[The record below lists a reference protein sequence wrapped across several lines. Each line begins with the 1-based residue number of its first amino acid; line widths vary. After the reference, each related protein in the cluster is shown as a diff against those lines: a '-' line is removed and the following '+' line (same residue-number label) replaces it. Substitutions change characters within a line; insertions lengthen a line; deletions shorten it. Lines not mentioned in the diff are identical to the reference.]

1 LLRILLNLEVDSLV
15 LNRGFPIRVM
25 VVDDHQVVRE
35 GVISMLSAARQIE
48 VVGQAANAPE
58 AIRKAQELKPDVL
71 LLDIRL
77 PGPSGWEVCRTLSS
91 LLPETRV
98 IMLTSFED
106 EDYLFKSLRA
116 GASGYLVKTA
126 DHEEIINA
134 IAAVAEGRRL
144 LSAPMVDKLVSRF
157 AEVSRELEMRESGFD
172 EEDIAILKLLADGS
186 TNREIAANTHWSE
199 VSVKRKLQTIFEK
212 LGVEDRTSAAVEATR
227 RGII

>member
-1 LLRILLNLEVDSLV
+1 
-15 LNRGFPIRVM
+15 M

-58 AIRKAQELKPDVL
+58 AIRKAQELKPDVI

-77 PGPSGWEVCRTLSS
+77 PGPSGWEICRTLSS
-91 LLPETRV
+91 LVPDTRV

-126 DHEEIINA
+126 SHEEIVDA
-134 IAAVAEGRRL
+134 ISAVAEGQRL

-172 EEDIAILKLLADGS
+172 EEDIAILKLLAQGA
-186 TNREIAANTHWSE
+186 TNREIAENTHWSE
-199 VSVKRKLQTIFEK
+199 VSVKRKLQVIFDK
-212 LGVEDRTSAAVEATR
+212 LGVQDRTSAAVEATR

>member
-1 LLRILLNLEVDSLV
+1 M

-48 VVGQAANAPE
+48 IVGEAANASE
-58 AIRKAQELKPDVL
+58 AIRKAQELEPDVL

-77 PGPSGWEVCRTLSS
+77 PGPSGWEVCRALSS
-91 LLPETRV
+91 LVPETRI

-106 EDYLFKSLRA
+106 EDYLFKALRA

-126 DHEEIINA
+126 SHEEIINA
-134 IAAVAEGRRL
+134 VCSVAEGQRL
-144 LSAPMVDKLVSRF
+144 LSPSMVDKLISRF

-172 EEDIAILKLLADGS
+172 EEDIAILKLLAEGS
-186 TNREIAANTHWSE
+186 TNREIAESTHWSE
-199 VSVKRKLQTIFEK
+199 VSVKRKLQAIFDK

>member
-1 LLRILLNLEVDSLV
+1 
-15 LNRGFPIRVM
+15 M

-35 GVISMLSAARQIE
+35 GVISMLSAARRIE
-48 VVGQAANAPE
+48 IVGQAANAPE
-58 AIRKAQELKPDVL
+58 AVRKAQELKPDIL

-77 PGPSGWEVCRTLSS
+77 PGPSGWEVCRALSS
-91 LLPETRV
+91 LVPETRI

-106 EDYLFKSLRA
+106 EDYLFKALRA

-126 DHEEIINA
+126 SYEEIVHA
-134 IAAVAEGRRL
+134 ICSVAEGQRL
-144 LSAPMVDKLVSRF
+144 LSPPMVDKLITRF

-172 EEDIAILKLLADGS
+172 EEDIAILKLLAGGS
-186 TNREIAANTHWSE
+186 TNREIAESTHWSE

-212 LGVEDRTSAAVEATR
+212 LGVDDRTSAAVEATR

>member
-1 LLRILLNLEVDSLV
+1 M

-35 GVISMLSAARQIE
+35 GVISMLSAARRIE
-48 VVGQAANAPE
+48 IVGQAANAPE
-58 AIRKAQELKPDVL
+58 AVRKAQELKPDIL

-77 PGPSGWEVCRTLSS
+77 PGPSGWEVCRALSS
-91 LLPETRV
+91 LVPETRI

-106 EDYLFKSLRA
+106 EDYLFKALRA

-126 DHEEIINA
+126 SYEEIVHA
-134 IAAVAEGRRL
+134 ICSVAEGQRL
-144 LSAPMVDKLVSRF
+144 LSPPMVDKLITRF

-172 EEDIAILKLLADGS
+172 EEDIAILKLLAGGS
-186 TNREIAANTHWSE
+186 TNREIAESTHWSE

-212 LGVEDRTSAAVEATR
+212 LGVDDRTSAAVEATR

>member
-1 LLRILLNLEVDSLV
+1 M
-15 LNRGFPIRVM
+15 M

-58 AIRKAQELKPDVL
+58 AIRKAQELKPEIV

-77 PGPSGWEVCRTLSS
+77 PGPSGWEVCRALSS

-106 EDYLFKSLRA
+106 EDYLFKALRA

-126 DHEEIINA
+126 SHEEIIGA
-134 IAAVAEGRRL
+134 LCSVAAGQRL
-144 LSAPMVDKLVSRF
+144 LSAPMIDKLITRF
-157 AEVSRELEMRESGFD
+157 TEVSRELEMRESGFD
-172 EEDIAILKLLADGS
+172 EEDIAILKLLAEGA
-186 TNREIAANTHWSE
+186 TNREIADSTHWSE

>member
-1 LLRILLNLEVDSLV
+1 
-15 LNRGFPIRVM
+15 M

-35 GVISMLSAARQIE
+35 GVISMLSASREIE
-48 VVGQAANAPE
+48 IVGQAANAHE
-58 AIRKAQELKPDVL
+58 AIRKAQELKPDIL

-91 LLPETRV
+91 MVPETRV

-106 EDYLFKSLRA
+106 EDYLFKALRA

-126 DHEEIINA
+126 SNEEIINS
-134 IAAVAEGRRL
+134 ICSVAEGQRL
-144 LSAPMVDKLVSRF
+144 LSAPMVDKLISRF
-157 AEVSRELEMRESGFD
+157 AEISRELEMRESGFD
-172 EEDIAILKLLADGS
+172 KEDIAILKLLAEGS
-186 TNREIAANTHWSE
+186 TNREIAESTHWSE
-199 VSVKRKLQTIFEK
+199 VSVKRKLQTIFER